1 MHPVLREVQ
10 AREYS
15 FWLALDNW
23 QEIMQVVGLL
33 EIPRLVLGVGLQV
46 IALGLILKARIA
58 WAFSLVLLI
67 GVGTFAILGDSGH
80 AGLGIYTLV
89 LILAL
94 MAYWRRFDRASV
106 TAGSLFALVSVL
118 SLLIYAVFGTLY
130 LGDEFNPPVH
140 DAGTALYFSIVSMS
154 TVGYGDITPH
164 SGAARLFTASIIILG
179 ITVFATSVSAIAG
192 PVIGGNLKRLVKGRF
207 STAMRKNHIIIA
219 GATPLALSVY
229 DGLRRRG
236 DEVTVIVPAGVPQ
249 EYPAT
254 ADLIE
259 GDPSSVEVLRAAGV
273 TRARYV
279 LALRDDD
286 AENAFIVL
294 ATQEATAGQGAKT
307 VALVNTS
314 KHLEKSDA
322 CGRTWCSRCSCWARS
337 CWPAPSTANR
347 WTARP
352 SPICSSPRPARPPP
366 NRPDAR
372 QPRSLAAVHVARQGH
387 VGLLRMILA
396 AGLPGPLR
404 QQVYDIAAHRRRA
417 ILQVIAGARLQV
429 GIGRDRAPQEIAL
442 AAGHVA
448 QERAALAGLVVRDA
462 HVARG
467 PGASGVGAQAARAQA
482 ESNRISDRTWRRHCG
497 LCMMIIHR
505 RGV

>member
-1 MHPVLREVQ
+1 MGGIDNPRSHALVPSPLLRRLRKLTSLFPSNWCLAFLVALDGYAFMHPVLREVQ

-279 LALRDDD
+279 LALRDD

-322 CGRTWCSRCSCWARS
+322 CGRTWCSRCSCWRGAAGPCHQRRTVGQPGHHRSVLRQGRPGRRRTGLTPGSPAHSQRYTLPVKVTLVCSNDPCGRSAR
-337 CWPAPSTANR
+337 PAASAGIR
-347 WTARP
+347 HCRP
-352 SPICSSPRPARPPP
+352 SP
-366 NRPDAR
+366 
-372 QPRSLAAVHVARQGH
+372 
-387 VGLLRMILA
+387 
-396 AGLPGPLR
+396 
-404 QQVYDIAAHRRRA
+404 
-417 ILQVIAGARLQV
+417 
-429 GIGRDRAPQEIAL
+429 
-442 AAGHVA
+442 
-448 QERAALAGLVVRDA
+448 
-462 HVARG
+462 
-467 PGASGVGAQAARAQA
+467 
-482 ESNRISDRTWRRHCG
+482 
-497 LCMMIIHR
+497 R
-505 RGV
+505 RGSSGHCERPSPGRHWT

>member
-1 MHPVLREVQ
+1 MPLPQPTLRHRLRKILAFFPPNWCLAILVALDGYAFMHPVLREVR

-23 QEIMQVVGLL
+23 HEIMRVVGLL

-67 GVGTFAILGDSGH
+67 GIGTFAILGDGGR

-89 LILAL
+89 LVIAL
-94 MAYWRRFDRASV
+94 VAYWRRFDRASV

-118 SLLIYAVFGTLY
+118 SLMIYAVFGTLY
-130 LGDEFNPPVH
+130 LGNEFNPPIL

-154 TVGYGDITPH
+154 TVGYGDIVPH
-164 SGAARLFTASIIILG
+164 SGTARLFTASIIILG

-207 STAMRKNHIIIA
+207 SSAMRKNHIIIA

-229 DGLRRRG
+229 QGLRSRNE
-236 DEVTVIVPAGVPQ
+236 EVTVIVPTGMAHD
-249 EYPAT
+249 YPAA

-259 GDPSSVEVLRAAGV
+259 GDPSSVDVLHVACVA
-273 TRARYV
+273 RARYV

-294 ATQEATAGQGAKT
+294 AAKEATGTDGAKT

-314 KHLEKSDA
+314 KHLEKI
-322 CGRTWCSRCSCWARS
+322 RRVQ
-337 CWPAPSTANR
+337 
-347 WTARP
+347 
-352 SPICSSPRPARPPP
+352 
-366 NRPDAR
+366 PDLVFSV
-372 QPRSLAAVHVARQGH
+372 Q
-387 VGLLRMILA
+387 LLGAEMLT
-396 AGLPGPLR
+396 
-404 QQVYDIAAHRRRA
+404 RA
-417 ILQVIAGARLQV
+417 INGEPM
-429 GIGRDRAPQEIAL
+429 D
-442 AAGHVA
+442 
-448 QERAALAGLVVRDA
+448 
-462 HVARG
+462 
-467 PGASGVGAQAARAQA
+467 SQAITDLFFAKPSANA
-482 ESNRISDRTWRRHCG
+482 KTT
-497 LCMMIIHR
+497 
-505 RGV
+505 

>member
-1 MHPVLREVQ
+1 MPLPYLSLRHRFRKVLAFFPPNWCLAILVALDGYAFMHPVLREVR

-23 QEIMQVVGLL
+23 HEVMRVVGLL

-67 GVGTFAILGDSGH
+67 GIGTFGILGQGGR
-80 AGLGIYTLV
+80 AGLGVYTLV
-89 LILAL
+89 LVIAL
-94 MAYWRRFDRASV
+94 IVYWRRFDRASV

-118 SLLIYAVFGTLY
+118 SLLTYAVFGTLY
-130 LGDEFNPPVH
+130 LGNEFNPPIL
-140 DAGTALYFSIVSMS
+140 DAGTAFYFSIVSMS

-164 SGAARLFTASIIILG
+164 TITARLFTASIIILG
-179 ITVFATSVSAIAG
+179 ITVFATSISAIAG

-219 GATPLALSVY
+219 GETPLALSVY

-236 DEVTVIVPAGVPQ
+236 EEVTVIVPAGAPQ
-249 EYPAT
+249 EYPAA

-279 LALRDDD
+279 LALRADD

-294 ATQEATAGQGAKT
+294 AAKEATGDSGAKT

-314 KHLEKSDA
+314 KHLEKI
-322 CGRTWCSRCSCWARS
+322 RRVQ
-337 CWPAPSTANR
+337 
-347 WTARP
+347 
-352 SPICSSPRPARPPP
+352 
-366 NRPDAR
+366 PDMVFSV
-372 QPRSLAAVHVARQGH
+372 Q
-387 VGLLRMILA
+387 LLGAEL
-396 AGLPGPLR
+396 LT
-404 QQVYDIAAHRRRA
+404 RA
-417 ILQVIAGARLQV
+417 INGEPMDSQAITDLFFAK
-429 GIGRDRAPQEIAL
+429 
-442 AAGHVA
+442 AAT
-448 QERAALAGLVVRDA
+448 
-462 HVARG
+462 
-467 PGASGVGAQAARAQA
+467 PTKPS
-482 ESNRISDRTWRRHCG
+482 
-497 LCMMIIHR
+497 
-505 RGV
+505 

>member
-1 MHPVLREVQ
+1 MPITLPSLRQRFRKVLAFFPPNWCLAILVALDGYAFMHPVLREVR

-23 QEIMQVVGLL
+23 HEVMRVVGLL

-67 GVGTFAILGDSGH
+67 GIGTFGILGDGGR

-89 LILAL
+89 LVIAL
-94 MAYWRRFDRASV
+94 IVYWRRFDRASV

-130 LGDEFNPPVH
+130 LGNEFNPPVTE
-140 DAGTALYFSIVSMS
+140 AGTAFYFSIVSMS

-164 SGAARLFTASIIILG
+164 TITARLFTASIIILG
-179 ITVFATSVSAIAG
+179 ITVFATSISAIAG

-219 GATPLALSVY
+219 GETPLALSVY

-236 DEVTVIVPAGVPQ
+236 EEVTVIVPTGSAQ
-249 EYPAT
+249 EYPAA

-259 GDPSSVEVLRAAGV
+259 GDSSSVEVLHSAGV

-279 LALRDDD
+279 LALRADD

-294 ATQEATAGQGAKT
+294 AAKEATGDSGAKT

-314 KHLEKSDA
+314 KHLEKI
-322 CGRTWCSRCSCWARS
+322 RRVQ
-337 CWPAPSTANR
+337 
-347 WTARP
+347 
-352 SPICSSPRPARPPP
+352 
-366 NRPDAR
+366 PDMVFSV
-372 QPRSLAAVHVARQGH
+372 Q
-387 VGLLRMILA
+387 LLGAEL
-396 AGLPGPLR
+396 LT
-404 QQVYDIAAHRRRA
+404 RA
-417 ILQVIAGARLQV
+417 INGEPMDSQAITDLFFAK
-429 GIGRDRAPQEIAL
+429 
-442 AAGHVA
+442 AATPA
-448 QERAALAGLVVRDA
+448 KPA
-462 HVARG
+462 
-467 PGASGVGAQAARAQA
+467 
-482 ESNRISDRTWRRHCG
+482 
-497 LCMMIIHR
+497 
-505 RGV
+505 

>member
-1 MHPVLREVQ
+1 MPITLPSLRQRFRKVLAFFPPNWCLAILVALDGYAFMHPVLREVR

-23 QEIMQVVGLL
+23 HEVMRVVGLL

-67 GVGTFAILGDSGH
+67 GIGTFGILGDGGR

-89 LILAL
+89 LVIAL
-94 MAYWRRFDRASV
+94 IVYWRRFDRASV

-130 LGDEFNPPVH
+130 LGNEFNPPVT
-140 DAGTALYFSIVSMS
+140 DAGTAFYFSIVSMS

-164 SGAARLFTASIIILG
+164 TITARLFTASIIILG
-179 ITVFATSVSAIAG
+179 ITVFATSISAIAG

-219 GATPLALSVY
+219 GETPLALSVY

-236 DEVTVIVPAGVPQ
+236 EEVTVIVPTGSAQ
-249 EYPAT
+249 EYPAA

-259 GDPSSVEVLRAAGV
+259 GDSSSVEVLHTAGV

-279 LALRDDD
+279 LALRADD

-294 ATQEATAGQGAKT
+294 AAKEATGDSGAKT

-314 KHLEKSDA
+314 KHLEKI
-322 CGRTWCSRCSCWARS
+322 RRVQ
-337 CWPAPSTANR
+337 
-347 WTARP
+347 
-352 SPICSSPRPARPPP
+352 
-366 NRPDAR
+366 PDMVFSV
-372 QPRSLAAVHVARQGH
+372 Q
-387 VGLLRMILA
+387 LLGAEL
-396 AGLPGPLR
+396 LT
-404 QQVYDIAAHRRRA
+404 RA
-417 ILQVIAGARLQV
+417 INGEPMDSQAITDLFFAK
-429 GIGRDRAPQEIAL
+429 
-442 AAGHVA
+442 AATPA
-448 QERAALAGLVVRDA
+448 KPA
-462 HVARG
+462 
-467 PGASGVGAQAARAQA
+467 
-482 ESNRISDRTWRRHCG
+482 
-497 LCMMIIHR
+497 
-505 RGV
+505 

>member
-1 MHPVLREVQ
+1 MPITLPSLRQRFRKVLAFFPPNWCLAILVALDGYAFMHPVLREVR

-23 QEIMQVVGLL
+23 HEVMRVVGLL

-67 GVGTFAILGDSGH
+67 GIGTFGILGDGGR

-89 LILAL
+89 LVIAL
-94 MAYWRRFDRASV
+94 IVYWRRFDRASV

-130 LGDEFNPPVH
+130 LGNEFNPPVT
-140 DAGTALYFSIVSMS
+140 DVGTAFYFSIVSMS

-164 SGAARLFTASIIILG
+164 TITARLFAASIIILG
-179 ITVFATSVSAIAG
+179 ITVFATSISAIAG

-219 GATPLALSVY
+219 GETPLALSVY

-236 DEVTVIVPAGVPQ
+236 EEVTVIVPTGSAQ
-249 EYPAT
+249 EYPAA

-259 GDPSSVEVLRAAGV
+259 GDSSSVEVLHTAGV

-279 LALRDDD
+279 LALRADD

-294 ATQEATAGQGAKT
+294 AAKEATGDSGAKT

-314 KHLEKSDA
+314 KHLEKI
-322 CGRTWCSRCSCWARS
+322 RRVQ
-337 CWPAPSTANR
+337 
-347 WTARP
+347 
-352 SPICSSPRPARPPP
+352 
-366 NRPDAR
+366 PDMVFSV
-372 QPRSLAAVHVARQGH
+372 Q
-387 VGLLRMILA
+387 LLGAEL
-396 AGLPGPLR
+396 LT
-404 QQVYDIAAHRRRA
+404 RA
-417 ILQVIAGARLQV
+417 INGEPMDSQAITDLFFAK
-429 GIGRDRAPQEIAL
+429 
-442 AAGHVA
+442 AATPA
-448 QERAALAGLVVRDA
+448 KPA
-462 HVARG
+462 
-467 PGASGVGAQAARAQA
+467 
-482 ESNRISDRTWRRHCG
+482 
-497 LCMMIIHR
+497 
-505 RGV
+505 

>member
-1 MHPVLREVQ
+1 MPITPQSLRQRFRKVLAFFPPNWCLAILVALDGYAFMHPVLREVR

-23 QEIMQVVGLL
+23 HEVMRVVGLL

-67 GVGTFAILGDSGH
+67 GIGTFAILGDGGR

-89 LILAL
+89 LVFAL
-94 MAYWRRFDRASV
+94 IAYWRRFDRASV

-130 LGDEFNPPVH
+130 LGNEFNPPVT
-140 DAGTALYFSIVSMS
+140 DAGTAFYFSIVSMS

-164 SGAARLFTASIIILG
+164 TLTARLFTASIIILG
-179 ITVFATSVSAIAG
+179 ITVFATSISAIAG

-236 DEVTVIVPAGVPQ
+236 EEVTVIVPAGSAQ
-249 EYPAT
+249 EYPAA

-259 GDPSSVEVLRAAGV
+259 GDPSSVDVLHTAGV

-279 LALRDDD
+279 LALRADD

-294 ATQEATAGQGAKT
+294 AAKEATGDSGAKT

-314 KHLEKSDA
+314 KHLEKI
-322 CGRTWCSRCSCWARS
+322 RRVQ
-337 CWPAPSTANR
+337 
-347 WTARP
+347 
-352 SPICSSPRPARPPP
+352 
-366 NRPDAR
+366 PDMVFSV
-372 QPRSLAAVHVARQGH
+372 Q
-387 VGLLRMILA
+387 LLGAEL
-396 AGLPGPLR
+396 LT
-404 QQVYDIAAHRRRA
+404 RA
-417 ILQVIAGARLQV
+417 INGEPM
-429 GIGRDRAPQEIAL
+429 D
-442 AAGHVA
+442 
-448 QERAALAGLVVRDA
+448 
-462 HVARG
+462 
-467 PGASGVGAQAARAQA
+467 SQAITDLFFAKTATPSKPA
-482 ESNRISDRTWRRHCG
+482 
-497 LCMMIIHR
+497 
-505 RGV
+505 

>member
-1 MHPVLREVQ
+1 MPLIHPSLRQRFRKVLAFFPPNWCLAILVALDGYAFMHPVLREVR

-23 QEIMQVVGLL
+23 HEVMRVVGLL

-67 GVGTFAILGDSGH
+67 GIGTFGILGQGGR

-89 LILAL
+89 LVIAL
-94 MAYWRRFDRASV
+94 IAYWRRFDRASV

-130 LGDEFNPPVH
+130 LGNEFNPPIL
-140 DAGTALYFSIVSMS
+140 DAGTAFYFSIVSMS

-164 SGAARLFTASIIILG
+164 TITARLFTASIIILG
-179 ITVFATSVSAIAG
+179 ITVFATSISAIAG

-219 GATPLALSVY
+219 GETPLALSVY

-236 DEVTVIVPAGVPQ
+236 EEVTVIVPTGSPQ
-249 EYPAT
+249 EYPAA

-259 GDPSSVEVLRAAGV
+259 GDPSSVEVLHAAGV

-279 LALRDDD
+279 LALRADD

-294 ATQEATAGQGAKT
+294 AAKEATGDSGAKT

-314 KHLEKSDA
+314 KHLEKI
-322 CGRTWCSRCSCWARS
+322 RRVQ
-337 CWPAPSTANR
+337 
-347 WTARP
+347 
-352 SPICSSPRPARPPP
+352 
-366 NRPDAR
+366 PDMVFSV
-372 QPRSLAAVHVARQGH
+372 Q
-387 VGLLRMILA
+387 LLGAEL
-396 AGLPGPLR
+396 LT
-404 QQVYDIAAHRRRA
+404 RA
-417 ILQVIAGARLQV
+417 INGEPMDSQAITDLFFAK
-429 GIGRDRAPQEIAL
+429 
-442 AAGHVA
+442 AATPA
-448 QERAALAGLVVRDA
+448 KPA
-462 HVARG
+462 
-467 PGASGVGAQAARAQA
+467 
-482 ESNRISDRTWRRHCG
+482 
-497 LCMMIIHR
+497 
-505 RGV
+505 

>member
-1 MHPVLREVQ
+1 MPITLPSLRQRFRKVLAFFPPNWCLAILVALDGYAFMHPVLREVR

-23 QEIMQVVGLL
+23 HEVMRVVGLL

-67 GVGTFAILGDSGH
+67 GIGTFGILGDGGR

-89 LILAL
+89 LVIAL
-94 MAYWRRFDRASV
+94 IVYWRRFDRASV

-130 LGDEFNPPVH
+130 LGNEFNPPVT
-140 DAGTALYFSIVSMS
+140 DAGTAFYFSIVSMS

-164 SGAARLFTASIIILG
+164 TITARLFTASIIILG
-179 ITVFATSVSAIAG
+179 ITVFATSISAIAG

-219 GATPLALSVY
+219 GETPLALSVY

-236 DEVTVIVPAGVPQ
+236 EEVTVIVPTGSAQ
-249 EYPAT
+249 EYPAA

-259 GDPSSVEVLRAAGV
+259 GDSSSVEVLHTAGV

-279 LALRDDD
+279 LALRADD

-294 ATQEATAGQGAKT
+294 AAKEATGDSGAKT

-314 KHLEKSDA
+314 KHLEKI
-322 CGRTWCSRCSCWARS
+322 RRVQ
-337 CWPAPSTANR
+337 
-347 WTARP
+347 
-352 SPICSSPRPARPPP
+352 
-366 NRPDAR
+366 PDIVFSV
-372 QPRSLAAVHVARQGH
+372 Q
-387 VGLLRMILA
+387 LLGAEL
-396 AGLPGPLR
+396 LT
-404 QQVYDIAAHRRRA
+404 RA
-417 ILQVIAGARLQV
+417 INGEPMDSQAITDLFFAK
-429 GIGRDRAPQEIAL
+429 
-442 AAGHVA
+442 AATPA
-448 QERAALAGLVVRDA
+448 KPA
-462 HVARG
+462 
-467 PGASGVGAQAARAQA
+467 
-482 ESNRISDRTWRRHCG
+482 
-497 LCMMIIHR
+497 
-505 RGV
+505 

>member
-1 MHPVLREVQ
+1 MPITLHTLRQRFRKVLAFFPPNWCLAILVALDGYAFMHPVLREVR

-23 QEIMQVVGLL
+23 RELMRVVGLL

-58 WAFSLVLLI
+58 WAFSLVMLI
-67 GVGTFAILGDSGH
+67 GIGTFAILGDGGR

-89 LILAL
+89 LVIAL
-94 MAYWRRFDRASV
+94 IAYWRRFDRASV

-130 LGDEFNPPVH
+130 LGSEFNPPVL

-164 SGAARLFTASIIILG
+164 STTARLFTASIIILG
-179 ITVFATSVSAIAG
+179 ITVFATSISAIAG

-236 DEVTVIVPAGVPQ
+236 EEVTVIVPTGTPQ
-249 EYPAT
+249 EYPAAT
-254 ADLIE
+254 DLIE

-279 LALRDDD
+279 LALRADD

-294 ATQEATAGQGAKT
+294 AAKEATGDDGAKT

-314 KHLEKSDA
+314 KHLEKI
-322 CGRTWCSRCSCWARS
+322 RRVQ
-337 CWPAPSTANR
+337 
-347 WTARP
+347 
-352 SPICSSPRPARPPP
+352 
-366 NRPDAR
+366 PDMVFSV
-372 QPRSLAAVHVARQGH
+372 Q
-387 VGLLRMILA
+387 LLGAEL
-396 AGLPGPLR
+396 LT
-404 QQVYDIAAHRRRA
+404 RA
-417 ILQVIAGARLQV
+417 INGEPMDSQAITDLFFAK
-429 GIGRDRAPQEIAL
+429 
-442 AAGHVA
+442 
-448 QERAALAGLVVRDA
+448 
-462 HVARG
+462 
-467 PGASGVGAQAARAQA
+467 ASTQAKPA
-482 ESNRISDRTWRRHCG
+482 
-497 LCMMIIHR
+497 
-505 RGV
+505 